1 MLMRPLR
8 TKTKV
13 LADELI
19 TESPFKFKFNFG
31 SGKKVSNL
39 LLINNLIII
48 VNYGYRT
55 LNRHRFVGRVY

>member
-19 TESPFKFKFNFG
+19 TESPFKFKFG